1 MLDWRWYLN
10 QCAAAR
16 ARSIGLAWAEPAR
29 VLGGERDSSGCGSYR
44 CEFSGRG
51 DREIGRRGRGR
62 AGAEAGD
69 GGLIRVKSCGAA
81 TGEGLPDE
89 ARLLLPFRG
98 RSASPPPAPRLLPV
112 SIRRSPSAS
121 LPADPNPSNGVH
133 APRGASIPRGPAPQE
148 FAAAAARFLLSLVG
162 VPNPEGAVA
171 HGGREDLAADE
182 RLRVAAARGTGPP
195 RRWRVTPLRISVAP
209 PSIPRTYSVASLPR
223 SA

>member
-1 MLDWRWYLN
+1 MVTASTAVLNQCINDAVRLRYLIAKPSTGDAILILGGSTKSNLN

-29 VLGGERDSSGCGSYR
+29 VLGGERDSSGCGAYR

-98 RSASPPPAPRLLPV
+98 RSGL
-112 SIRRSPSAS
+112 RSCAR
-121 LPADPNPSNGVH
+121 AC
-133 APRGASIPRGPAPQE
+133 R
-148 FAAAAARFLLSLVG
+148 AA
-162 VPNPEGAVA
+162 
-171 HGGREDLAADE
+171 
-182 RLRVAAARGTGPP
+182 
-195 RRWRVTPLRISVAP
+195 
-209 PSIPRTYSVASLPR
+209 
-223 SA
+223 